1 MKPESAAREQ
11 NPPSSRASPASP
23 LSLPFQR
30 SPRQY
35 SWIQGDNGPAPSSPS
50 LHLQQFARN
59 RELLPEESTR
69 ANIYRQHCSLC
80 QAWALGHLHKAPPP
94 TRYLLAYGGT
104 WGGPGA
110 PAASEGC
117 HLGSPEPPAPPRQM
131 WPAGPVRSYPTAVP
145 HLAALE
151 APLFGKGW
159 HCHSSSPV
167 LQGGTAELSTARRS
181 HSELVTTGLGEN
193 TALPGLRQGRE
204 PAEMLAL
211 PLPLQNH
218 RRWCL

>member
-1 MKPESAAREQ
+1 MALLPPALPFTCSSLLRTGNSSLRKAQEQ
-11 NPPSSRASPASP
+11 IFTGGTAQSLSGLGSWSPA
-23 LSLPFQR
+23 
-30 SPRQY
+30 
-35 SWIQGDNGPAPSSPS
+35 QGPTSHQVPAG
-50 LHLQQFARN
+50 LWWHL
-59 RELLPEESTR
+59 
-69 ANIYRQHCSLC
+69 
-80 QAWALGHLHKAPPP
+80 
-94 TRYLLAYGGT
+94 
-104 WGGPGA
+104 GGPGT